1 MLNKYKDN
9 SVILPIIWLSFFGS
23 LNINPV
29 EFFEVTYLEK
39 LRLLIPFLLFLLLFF
54 LKPNYQL
61 NTLSNNLIYIF
72 FFVVFFSMLI
82 SL

>member
-23 LNINPV
+23 LNNPV

-39 LRLLIPFLLFLLLFF
+39 LRLLIPFLLFLLF
-54 LKPNYQL
+54 
-61 NTLSNNLIYIF
+61 IF
-72 FFVVFFSMLI
+72 FKT
-82 SL
+82 